1 MKTNILKIG
10 ITGGIGA
17 GKTIVSQ
24 IFSILG
30 APVYNAD
37 ERAKFILHHDAE
49 VRHQVIRNFGDQSY
63 KDEKLDTVFIT
74 REVFNHDDKLAKL
87 NSFVH
92 PKVKIDF
99 EKWIREQHSAYI
111 LKEAALLY
119 EAGSY
124 KDLDK
129 IITVFSPIELRIER
143 VLTRD
148 PKRTEA
154 SIRSIIQKQMSDD
167 EKVLKADYVIY
178 NDDTQLLIP
187 QVIRLH
193 KLFIAET
200 LTGI

>member
-17 GKTIVSQ
+17 GKTMVSQ
-24 IFSILG
+24 IFSLLG
-30 APVYNAD
+30 VPVYNAD
-37 ERAKFILHHDAE
+37 ERAKYILHHDPE
-49 VRHQVIRNFGDQSY
+49 VKREVSLHFGDQTY
-63 KDEKLDTVFIT
+63 KDGKLDTAFLSK
-74 REVFNHDDKLAKL
+74 EVFNNDEKLAKL

-92 PKVKIDF
+92 PKVKHDF
-99 EKWIREQHSAYI
+99 EEWLAAQHSAYI

-129 IITVFSPIELRIER
+129 IIVIFSPVELRIKR
-143 VLTRD
+143 VLARN
-148 PKRTEA
+148 PNSTE
-154 SIRSIIQKQMSDD
+154 SSVKSIIQKQMSDE

-187 QVIRLH
+187 QVMKLH
-193 KLFIAET
+193 KLFT
-200 LTGI
+200 PGN